1 MLSLFDK
8 LATKVLGYLILST
21 KCPDQNLKHAGKEG
35 LLARMGKTS
44 LDLDILHEL
53 FVHQPNWKKCLYSLL
68 LQFYCASSELSSRNL
83 DFFCDIKTLHWL
95 PLINIRSPI
104 LVKIKRFNFQINSI
118 CWMPMEGLWDITVR
132 PNSKHEWL
140 KSFFLAHL
148 VEVCL
153 FVSSSLL
160 IDTKQKK
167 RDF

>member
-1 MLSLFDK
+1 
-8 LATKVLGYLILST
+8 
-21 KCPDQNLKHAGKEG
+21 
-35 LLARMGKTS
+35 MGKTS
-44 LDLDILHEL
+44 LVLDILHEL

-118 CWMPMEGLWDITVR
+118 CWMPMGGLWDITVR

-140 KSFFLAHL
+140 KSFFLAHP

-160 IDTKQKK
+160 IDTKQQRKISRFRCISLFWQLQRSWAHQQGKPTKK
-167 RDF
+167 WLLWALQK